1 MEADHAPLSKRPP
14 QQPRQHVNDVR
25 DQSIYFRDK
34 SGTLKMRAK
43 FKMRFGLADLDT
55 QKKAAI
61 SGGLLSLK
69 N

>member
-1 MEADHAPLSKRPP
+1 MEVNHAPLSKQPP

-43 FKMRFGLADLDT
+43 FKKQFGLVDLDT
-55 QKKAAI
+55 
-61 SGGLLSLK
+61 
-69 N
+69 